1 MRPTEDFCGP
11 ETLELLRAVLNEAWE
26 VLTPE
31 QQVDTFKSDMALRIL
46 RLAQQGERD
55 PAKLRTAA
63 LLGVRRTSVLQL
75 VDGEIARFRGHRER

>member
-1 MRPTEDFCGP
+1 MRPTEGFYGP
-11 ETLELLRAVLNEAWE
+11 ETLELLRAVLDEAWE

-55 PAKLRTAA
+55 PTRLRTAA

-75 VDGEIARFRGHRER
+75 VDREIARFRGHRER